1 MGRGG
6 CDPPSSLDPWWGLA
20 GGGRLFER
28 GATAAEAETTQYA
41 EDSHPG
47 LVTNLA
53 TIDTAAMTVT
63 SEVGDQP
70 GSFFVGALSLG
81 NPNVLATATAR
92 VGAAVLPGPGV
103 FCVGSHVDTV
113 VAANAANA
121 ALFAPLDHIWLVPWV
136 LADEYYTVLRF
147 GAGSGSNAGYVDI
160 GDAGG
165 ASQAVRTCFEEGSAQ
180 GLQPVERTQT
190 GIAAG
195 PVGQGLQAR
204 LEAAAA
210 NGCASWDAITST
222 LIAAGGADGL
232 VEGDWVCSPYHTQAS
247 AVELLPVM
255 RDPFQ
260 DTPRQHEHRR
270 LVRSRRSVRAGLLL
284 AGYRAHLRHLL
295 EKLAMVGPG
304 RADRDLRGLPRAV
317 PDRTHVRRRRIGRH
331 RGVRPRRQ

>member
-1 MGRGG
+1 M
-6 CDPPSSLDPWWGLA
+6 
-20 GGGRLFER
+20 
-28 GATAAEAETTQYA
+28 
-41 EDSHPG
+41 
-47 LVTNLA
+47 
-53 TIDTAAMTVT
+53 
-63 SEVGDQP
+63 
-70 GSFFVGALSLG
+70 
-81 NPNVLATATAR
+81 
-92 VGAAVLPGPGV
+92 

-180 GLQPVERTQT
+180 GLQPVEQTQT

-195 PVGQGLQAR
+195 PAGQGLQAR

-260 DTPRQHEHRR
+260 DTPGSTNTD
-270 LVRSRRSVRAGLLL
+270 VWFDAAAGQYEL
-284 AGYRAHLRHLL
+284 AYFWLDTERTFDTSSKNWRWWGPAGQIEIYGVYLGPFLTELTLDGDGSAGTVACVLGVSSGCFL
-295 EKLAMVGPG
+295 EL
-304 RADRDLRGLPRAV
+304 
-317 PDRTHVRRRRIGRH
+317 T
-331 RGVRPRRQ
+331 Q